1 MLETI
6 KNQGYVFEREVNLD
20 GTVGRPWKKSIQE
33 ILDLYGLKKIRLN
46 KEPKERFGID
56 CKGYLNII
64 IEDKE

>member
-20 GTVGRPWKKSIQE
+20 GTVGRQWKKSIQE
-33 ILDLYGLKKIRLN
+33 IVDLYGLKKIRLN
-46 KEPKERFGID
+46 KELKERFGID